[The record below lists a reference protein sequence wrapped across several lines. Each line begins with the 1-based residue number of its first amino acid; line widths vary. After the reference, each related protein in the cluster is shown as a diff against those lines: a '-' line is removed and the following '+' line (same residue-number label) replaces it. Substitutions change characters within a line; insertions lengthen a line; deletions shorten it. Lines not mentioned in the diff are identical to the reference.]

1 MYFNLI
7 FRTIFMYFFVIF
19 VYRLMGKKEV
29 GQLSIID
36 LIVSILIAELI
47 ALSIQTEK
55 SIFISVVPILVLVG
69 VQIFISYITLKS
81 DKIRTLLDGKP
92 TVIIKN
98 GKLNFTEMSK
108 LRYSL
113 DDLLTQLRLQGVKSI
128 DKVKYAILENN
139 GNLSVFNDNSDYP
152 LPLIL
157 DSVKYAIL
165 ENNGNLSVFNDNS
178 DYPLPL
184 ILDGVIDYDV
194 LKEIKKD
201 YNWIINVLKKRN
213 LELDEVF
220 YAFYTN
226 KKVFIIDK
234 RELL

>member
-1 MYFNLI
+1 MYFTLI
-7 FRTIFMYFFVIF
+7 FKTIFMYFFIIF

-29 GQLSIID
+29 GQLSIVD

-47 ALSIQTEK
+47 ALSIQEDQK
-55 SIFISVVPILVLVG
+55 SLLISVVPILVLVG
-69 VQIFISYITLKS
+69 VQILVSYITLKN
-81 DKIRTLLDGKP
+81 DKIRNIIDGKP
-92 TVIIKN
+92 TIIIKN

-157 DSVKYAIL
+157 D
-165 ENNGNLSVFNDNS
+165 
-178 DYPLPL
+178 
-184 ILDGVIDYDV
+184 GVIDYSV
-194 LKEIKKD
+194 LKELNKD
-201 YNWIINVLKKRN
+201 YEWLINILKKKN

-226 KKVFIIDK
+226 GKTFIIEK
-234 RELL
+234 SELI

>member
-7 FRTIFMYFFVIF
+7 CRTIFMYFFVIF
-19 VYRLMGKKEV
+19 VYRIMGKKEV

-55 SIFISVVPILVLVG
+55 SIFISIVPIIVLAG
-69 VQIFISYITLKS
+69 VQILISYITLKNE
-81 DKIRTLLDGKP
+81 KIRNILDGKP

-128 DKVKYAILENN
+128 DRVKYAILENN
-139 GNLSVFNDNSDYP
+139 GNLSVFNEDN
-152 LPLIL
+152 
-157 DSVKYAIL
+157 
-165 ENNGNLSVFNDNS
+165 

-201 YNWIINVLKKRN
+201 YNWLIKILKERN
-213 LELDEVF
+213 FELNEVF

-226 KKVFIIDK
+226 KKVFIIEK
-234 RELL
+234 SQLL

>member
-7 FRTIFMYFFVIF
+7 CRTIFMYFFVIF

-29 GQLSIID
+29 GQLSIVD

-55 SIFISVVPILVLVG
+55 SILTSIIPILVLVG
-69 VQIFISYITLKS
+69 VQIFISFITLKNE
-81 DKIRTLLDGKP
+81 KIRNILDGKP
-92 TVIIKN
+92 TIIIKD

-113 DDLLTQLRLQGVKSI
+113 DDLLTQLRLQGINNI
-128 DKVKYAILENN
+128 DNVKYAVLENN
-139 GNLSVFNDNSDYP
+139 GNLSVFSD
-152 LPLIL
+152 
-157 DSVKYAIL
+157 D
-165 ENNGNLSVFNDNS
+165 S

-184 ILDGVIDYDV
+184 ILDGVIDYTV

-201 YNWIINVLKKRN
+201 YKWIINILKNKN
-213 LELDEVF
+213 IELEEVF

-226 KKVFIIDK
+226 KKIFIIEK
-234 RELL
+234 KELL

>member
-7 FRTIFMYFFVIF
+7 FKTLFMYFFIIF

-36 LIVSILIAELI
+36 LIVSILIAELV
-47 ALSIQTEK
+47 ALSIGDED
-55 SIFISVVPILVLVG
+55 SNLLLSVIPTMVLVF
-69 VQIFISYITLKS
+69 VQMLISYITLKS
-81 DKIRTLLDGKP
+81 DKIRNIIDGKP
-92 TVIIKN
+92 IVIIKN

-108 LRYSL
+108 IRYSL

-139 GNLSVFNDNSDYP
+139 GNLSVFS
-152 LPLIL
+152 
-157 DSVKYAIL
+157 
-165 ENNGNLSVFNDNS
+165 DNS

-184 ILDGVIDYDV
+184 ILDGVIDYEV
-194 LKEIKKD
+194 LKEIDKN
-201 YNWIINVLKKRN
+201 YNWIINILKKKN
-213 LELDEVF
+213 IELDDVF
-220 YAFYTN
+220 YAFYTGG
-226 KKVFIIDK
+226 KTFIIEK

>member
-1 MYFNLI
+1 MYFTLI
-7 FRTIFMYFFVIF
+7 LKTIFMYFFIIF

-29 GQLSIID
+29 GQLSIVD

-47 ALSIQTEK
+47 ALSIQEESK
-55 SIFISVVPILVLVG
+55 SIFISVIPILVLVG
-69 VQIFISYITLKS
+69 VQILISYITLKN
-81 DKIRTLLDGKP
+81 DKLRYVIDGKP
-92 TVIIKN
+92 TIIIKN

-113 DDLLTQLRLQGVKSI
+113 DDLLTQLRLQGIKSI
-128 DKVKYAILENN
+128 DKVKYA
-139 GNLSVFNDNSDYP
+139 V
-152 LPLIL
+152 
-157 DSVKYAIL
+157 L

-184 ILDGVIDYDV
+184 ILDGVIDYNT

-201 YNWIINVLKKRN
+201 YNWLIGKLKKMN
-213 LELDEVF
+213 LEIDEVF

-226 KKVFIIDK
+226 NKTFIIT
-234 RELL
+234 RNELL

>member
-7 FRTIFMYFFVIF
+7 IKTLFMYFFIIF

-29 GQLSIID
+29 GQLSIVD

-47 ALSIQTEK
+47 ALSIGNDSK
-55 SIFISVVPILVLVG
+55 SILLSVIPILVLVG
-69 VQIFISYITLKS
+69 VQMLISYITLKNE
-81 DKIRTLLDGKP
+81 KIRYIIDGKP
-92 TVIIKN
+92 TIIIKN

-128 DKVKYAILENN
+128 DKVKYAVLENN
-139 GNLSVFNDNSDYP
+139 GELSIFNED
-152 LPLIL
+152 
-157 DSVKYAIL
+157 
-165 ENNGNLSVFNDNS
+165 S

-184 ILDGVIDYDV
+184 ILDGIIDYSV
-194 LKEIKKD
+194 LKEIGKD
-201 YNWIINVLKKRN
+201 YDWIIKILNKKQI
-213 LELDEVF
+213 ELDDVF

-226 KKVFIIDK
+226 GKTFIIEK
-234 RELL
+234 KELL

>member
-1 MYFNLI
+1 MYISLI
-7 FRTIFMYFFVIF
+7 CRTVFMYFFVIF

-29 GQLSIID
+29 GQLSIVD

-47 ALSIQTEK
+47 ALSIQEDSK

-69 VQIFISYITLKS
+69 VQMLISYITLKN
-81 DKIRTLLDGKP
+81 DKLRYVIDGNP
-92 TVIIKN
+92 TIIIKN
-98 GKLNFTEMSK
+98 GTLNFTEMSK

-157 DSVKYAIL
+157 D
-165 ENNGNLSVFNDNS
+165 
-178 DYPLPL
+178 
-184 ILDGVIDYDV
+184 GVIDYNT

-201 YNWIINVLKKRN
+201 YNWLINSLKKKN
-213 LELDEVF
+213 LEIDEVF

-226 KKVFIIDK
+226 NKTFIIT
-234 RELL
+234 RNELL

>member
-1 MYFNLI
+1 
-7 FRTIFMYFFVIF
+7 
-19 VYRLMGKKEV
+19 MGKKEV
-29 GQLSIID
+29 GQLSIVD

-47 ALSIQTEK
+47 ALSIQEGSK

-69 VQIFISYITLKS
+69 VQMFISYITLKN
-81 DKIRTLLDGKP
+81 DKLRYIIDGKP
-92 TVIIKN
+92 IIIIKD

-128 DKVKYAILENN
+128 DKVKYA
-139 GNLSVFNDNSDYP
+139 V
-152 LPLIL
+152 
-157 DSVKYAIL
+157 L

-184 ILDGVIDYDV
+184 ILDGVIDYNA

-201 YNWIINVLKKRN
+201 YNWLINSLKKKN
-213 LELDEVF
+213 IEIDEVF

-226 KKVFIIDK
+226 NKTFIIT
-234 RELL
+234 RNELL

>member
-1 MYFNLI
+1 MYFSLI
-7 FRTIFMYFFVIF
+7 FKTIFMYFFVIF

-29 GQLSIID
+29 GELSIVD

-47 ALSIQTEK
+47 ALSIESDNK
-55 SIFISVVPILVLVG
+55 SILISVVPILVLVF
-69 VQIFISYITLKS
+69 VQILVSYITLKNE
-81 DKIRTLLDGKP
+81 KIRDIIDGKP

-128 DKVKYAILENN
+128 DKVKYAVLENN
-139 GNLSVFNDNSDYP
+139 GNLSIF
-152 LPLIL
+152 
-157 DSVKYAIL
+157 K
-165 ENNGNLSVFNDNS
+165 DNS

-184 ILDGVIDYDV
+184 ILDGVIDYNV
-194 LKEIKKD
+194 LKEINKD
-201 YNWIINVLKKRN
+201 YKWIIDILKKKN

-226 KKVFIIDK
+226 DKIFIISK
-234 RELL
+234 NELL

>member
-1 MYFNLI
+1 MYFSLI
-7 FRTIFMYFFVIF
+7 FKTIFMYFFIIF

-36 LIVSILIAELI
+36 LIVSILIAELV
-47 ALSIQTEK
+47 ALSIESSNK
-55 SIFISVVPILVLVG
+55 SILISVVPILVLVG
-69 VQIFISYITLKS
+69 VQILISYITLKNE
-81 DKIRTLLDGKP
+81 KIRDIIDGKP

-108 LRYSL
+108 IRYSL
-113 DDLLTQLRLQGVKSI
+113 DDLLIQLRLQGVKSI
-128 DKVKYAILENN
+128 EKVKYA
-139 GNLSVFNDNSDYP
+139 V
-152 LPLIL
+152 
-157 DSVKYAIL
+157 L

-184 ILDGVIDYDV
+184 ILDGVIDFTV

-201 YNWIINVLKKRN
+201 YNWLNSVLKSRKVDI
-213 LELDEVF
+213 DEVF

-226 KKVFIIDK
+226 GKTFIIK
-234 RELL
+234 KSELL

>member
-7 FRTIFMYFFVIF
+7 IRTIFMYFFVIF

-29 GQLSIID
+29 GQLSIVD

-55 SIFISVVPILVLVG
+55 SIFLSVVPILVLVG
-69 VQIFISYITLKS
+69 VQILISYITLKS
-81 DKIRTLLDGKP
+81 DKIRNIIDGKP
-92 TVIIKN
+92 IVLIKN
-98 GKLNFTEMSK
+98 GKINFTEMSK

-128 DKVKYAILENN
+128 DNVKYAVLENN
-139 GNLSVFNDNSDYP
+139 GNLSVFS
-152 LPLIL
+152 
-157 DSVKYAIL
+157 
-165 ENNGNLSVFNDNS
+165 DNS

-184 ILDGVIDYDV
+184 ILDGVIDYTV
-194 LKEIKKD
+194 LKEINKNYDWILKILRNKK
-201 YNWIINVLKKRN
+201 
-213 LELDEVF
+213 LELEDVF

-226 KKVFIIDK
+226 GKTFIITK
-234 RELL
+234 SELF

>member
-1 MYFNLI
+1 MYISLI
-7 FRTIFMYFFVIF
+7 CRTVFMYFFVIF

-55 SIFISVVPILVLVG
+55 SILVSIVPILVLVF
-69 VQIFISYITLKS
+69 VQIFISFVTLKS
-81 DKIRTLLDGKP
+81 DKIRNIIDGKP
-92 TVIIKN
+92 IVIIKN
-98 GKLNFTEMSK
+98 GKINFTEMSK

-128 DKVKYAILENN
+128 ENVKYAVLENN
-139 GNLSVFNDNSDYP
+139 GNLSVFSD
-152 LPLIL
+152 
-157 DSVKYAIL
+157 D
-165 ENNGNLSVFNDNS
+165 S

-184 ILDGVIDYDV
+184 ILDGVIDYKV
-194 LKEIKKD
+194 LEEINKS
-201 YNWIINVLKKRN
+201 YNWLINILDKKK
-213 LELDEVF
+213 LEKEDVF

-226 KKVFIIDK
+226 KKVFIVTK
-234 RELL
+234 SELL

>member
-7 FRTIFMYFFVIF
+7 FKTVFMYFFIIF

-29 GQLSIID
+29 GQLSIVD

-47 ALSIQTEK
+47 ALSIQEDNK

-69 VQIFISYITLKS
+69 VQIFISFITLKN
-81 DKIRTLLDGKP
+81 DKLRYIIDGKP
-92 TVIIKN
+92 TIIIKN

-128 DKVKYAILENN
+128 DKVKYAVLENN
-139 GNLSVFNDNSDYP
+139 GNLSVFNDNS
-152 LPLIL
+152 
-157 DSVKYAIL
+157 
-165 ENNGNLSVFNDNS
+165 E
-178 DYPLPL
+178 YPLPL
-184 ILDGVIDYDV
+184 ILDGIIDYSV

-201 YNWIINVLKKRN
+201 YNWLIGILKKKN
-213 LELDEVF
+213 IELDEVF

-226 KKVFIIDK
+226 NKTFIITK
-234 RELL
+234 SELL

>member
-7 FRTIFMYFFVIF
+7 CRTVFMYFFVIF

-29 GQLSIID
+29 GQLSIVD

-55 SIFISVVPILVLVG
+55 SILLSIVPIIVLVG
-69 VQIFISYITLKS
+69 VQIFISYITLKN
-81 DKIRTLLDGKP
+81 DKIRNILDGKP

-128 DKVKYAILENN
+128 ENIKYAVLENN
-139 GNLSVFNDNSDYP
+139 GNLSVFS
-152 LPLIL
+152 
-157 DSVKYAIL
+157 
-165 ENNGNLSVFNDNS
+165 DNS

-184 ILDGVIDYDV
+184 ILDGIVDYQV

-201 YNWIINVLKKRN
+201 FNWLISILKKRN
-213 LELDEVF
+213 IELEEVF

-226 KKVFIIDK
+226 KKVFIIEK
-234 RELL
+234 SQLL